1 MMTALSAM
9 IFGKVQAIKADENY
23 LLLDPKHQYL
33 EHISM
38 GKR

>member
-1 MMTALSAM
+1 MMMVLLS
-9 IFGKVQAIKADENY
+9 ICGEIRAIKVDENY